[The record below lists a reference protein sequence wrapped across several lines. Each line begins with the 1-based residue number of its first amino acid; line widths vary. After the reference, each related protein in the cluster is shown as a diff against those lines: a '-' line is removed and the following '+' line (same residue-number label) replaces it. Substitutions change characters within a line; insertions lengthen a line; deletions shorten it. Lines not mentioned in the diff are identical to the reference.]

1 MVKFTISLNNKSIK
15 SQVFDKNVIN
25 IGRNNNNDLSIDN
38 PAVAPVH
45 ATITLNGYAYIITQS
60 DKDYPLII
68 NDKETKEARLI
79 NNDKIAIDNYT
90 ITFNSARIIFSSH
103 NDNVIENSSPP
114 IKEKIII
121 PNANVQILSGEHIGR
136 VISLKNNKVTF
147 GKSSSGSGLA
157 IISKQSEG
165 YSISLIEAASDIT
178 VNFEPLGKNS
188 VILNNNDML
197 VIDNI
202 SMQFFQEN

>member
-15 SQVFDKNVIN
+15 SHIFDKNVIN
-25 IGRNNNNDLSIDN
+25 IGRNTNNDLSIDN

-45 ATITLNGYAYIITQS
+45 AAVTLNGYAYIITQS

-68 NDKETKEARLI
+68 NNEETKEARLI
-79 NNDKIAIDNYT
+79 NNDKIVIDNYT

-103 NDNVIENSSPP
+103 IDNVIENSSPP
-114 IKEKIII
+114 LKEKIKI
-121 PNANVQILSGEHIGR
+121 PNANVQILSGEYIGR

-147 GKSSSGSGLA
+147 GKNSSGSGLA
-157 IISKQSEG
+157 IISKLSEG
-165 YSISLIEAASDIT
+165 YSISAIEADTDIT
-178 VNFEPLGKNS
+178 VNFEPLEKNS
-188 VILNNNDML
+188 VLLNNNDML

>member
-25 IGRNNNNDLSIDN
+25 IGRNANNDLSIDN
-38 PAVAPVH
+38 PTIAPVH
-45 ATITLNGYAYIITQS
+45 ATVTLNGYAYIITQS
-60 DKDYPLII
+60 DKNYPLII
-68 NDKETKEARLI
+68 NNEETKEARLI
-79 NNDKIAIDNYT
+79 NNDKIVIDNYT

-114 IKEKIII
+114 IKEKIKI

-147 GKSSSGSGLA
+147 GKNSSGSGLA
-157 IISKQSEG
+157 IVSKQSEG
-165 YSISLIEAASDIT
+165 YSISAIEAGTDIT
-178 VNFEPLGKNS
+178 INFEPLGKSS

-197 VIDNI
+197 VIGNI